1 MGVDWLAWSN
11 PVAVWWGFLLVA
23 SGANITA
30 LVWLHRV
37 SVTPMAYHT
46 PYIP

>member
-1 MGVDWLAWSN
+1 MGHPRL
-11 PVAVWWGFLLVA
+11 PQGP
-23 SGANITA
+23 A
-30 LVWLHRV
+30 LVWLHRI

>member
-1 MGVDWLAWSN
+1 LRIPNG
-11 PVAVWWGFLLVA
+11 P
-23 SGANITA
+23 A
-30 LVWLHRV
+30 LVWLHQV